1 MSRITH
7 NPRATALIGSAL
19 ALIICT
25 AWLLDAAAQD
35 RRRPIPEK
43 PRQAVG
49 PANGGTII
57 GDGLRIKLLRQ
68 VLLGFDR
75 VGIIKQLDLEEGRR
89 VQSGVVI
96 ARLDDEV
103 ARAALNSAKKKASN
117 DVHNRYAAASY
128 AVSKNEREQAVQA
141 NKAAGMAVV
150 PLIEIK
156 RLILAEQRSQLQIEQ
171 AVHDQAVAVLD
182 STLAQAQVNTYVLRA
197 PFDGI
202 VTRRFKQQGESV
214 GQGDPIVELVDTSA
228 MKVEGRIPL
237 AEAIRLRPGQKV
249 TVRLIDSEDDG
260 RGDLPQEFKQARFPG
275 TLVYIDPGVNLV
287 GKRDVRVWARVNN
300 QRGLL
305 RHGLTAMI
313 EIDTANNP

>member
-1 MSRITH
+1 MSRITR
-7 NPRATALIGSAL
+7 NSRATALIGSVL
-19 ALIICT
+19 ALTLCT
-25 AWLLDAAAQD
+25 AWLFDATAQD
-35 RRRPIPEK
+35 RRRPIPGK
-43 PRQAVG
+43 SRP
-49 PANGGTII
+49 PARSTNGATIT
-57 GDGLRIKLLRQ
+57 GDGFRVKLLRQ

-75 VGIIKQLDLEEGRR
+75 VGIIKQLDLVEGKR
-89 VQSGVVI
+89 VRAGVVI

-117 DVHNRYAAASY
+117 DVHNRYAIASY
-128 AVSKNEREQAVQA
+128 AVSKNEREQAVLA
-141 NKAAGMAVV
+141 NKTAGMAVV

-182 STLAQAQVNTYVLRA
+182 STLAQAQVNTYELRA

-202 VTRRFKQQGESV
+202 VTRRFKQAGESV
-214 GQGDPIVELVDTSA
+214 SQGDPILELVDISS

-249 TVRLIDSEDDG
+249 TVRLIDSADDG
-260 RGDLPQEFKQARFPG
+260 RGELPREFKQARFPG
-275 TLVYIDPGVNLV
+275 TLVFIDPGVNLV
-287 GKRDVRVWARVNN
+287 GKRDVRVWARVAN
-300 QRGLL
+300 QGGLL

-313 EIDTANNP
+313 DIDISSSP

>member
-7 NPRATALIGSAL
+7 NPRATALVGSAL
-19 ALIICT
+19 ALALCT

-43 PRQAVG
+43 PRPAAR

-57 GDGLRIKLLRQ
+57 GDGFRIKLLRQ

-75 VGIIKQLDLEEGRR
+75 VGIIKQLDLEEGKRI
-89 VQSGVVI
+89 QAGVVI
-96 ARLDDEV
+96 ARLDDKV
-103 ARAALNSAKKKASN
+103 AHAALNSAKKKASN
-117 DVHNRYAAASY
+117 DVHNRYAVASY
-128 AVSKNEREQAVQA
+128 AVSKNESEQAVLA

-171 AVHDQAVAVLD
+171 AAHDRAVAVLD
-182 STLAQAQVNTYVLRA
+182 STLAQAQVNTYELRA

-202 VTRRFKQQGESV
+202 VTRRFKQKGESV
-214 GQGDPIVELVDTSA
+214 GQGDPIIELVDISS

-260 RGDLPQEFKQARFPG
+260 RGELPREFKQARFPG

-313 EIDTANNP
+313 EIDTASNP